1 MVGTAV
7 GPRAWCRLLGGAHS
21 RRFRLIS
28 RVLEKCRRAAE
39 SPHTPRGRSGSAPAC
54 RVLLSGC
61 PATGRFV
68 VTAFR
73 MICLVLAGRA
83 DPAEFL
89 TSTLPQPAQGATSPS
104 PRGTSRF
111 SRRHP
116 ALHWPPHPRGRRGPS
131 VPTEDTQASPSFA
144 CSWSPDVPMAR
155 APHGQ
160 FRAALLRLYFP
171 SAGRTP
177 PGPGRPKS
185 AAQAPHCRGAPY
197 RGAAGEHG
205 TGPPRGCMP
214 GALPAARP
222 RCPVLPG
229 EMRARV

>member
-1 MVGTAV
+1 M

-68 VTAFR
+68 ETAFR

-155 APHGQ
+155 APQGQ
-160 FRAALLRLYFP
+160 FRRCCAFISRPQAAPRQ
-171 SAGRTP
+171 
-177 PGPGRPKS
+177 GPGARSPQHRP
-185 AAQAPHCRGAPY
+185 RT
-197 RGAAGEHG
+197 AGEHR
-205 TGPPRGCMP
+205 T
-214 GALPAARP
+214 GALPESTARGHRGGARP
-222 RCPVLPG
+222 GRCRRPGPAVPSSPVKCERG
-229 EMRARV
+229 CER

>member
-1 MVGTAV
+1 MSQ
-7 GPRAWCRLLGGAHS
+7 GG
-21 RRFRLIS
+21 
-28 RVLEKCRRAAE
+28 RVT
-39 SPHTPRGRSGSAPAC
+39 PHPRGRSGSAPAC

-116 ALHWPPHPRGRRGPS
+116 ALHWPHPRGRRGPS

-160 FRAALLRLYFP
+160 FRRCCAFISRPQAAPRQ
-171 SAGRTP
+171 
-177 PGPGRPKS
+177 GPGARSPQHRP
-185 AAQAPHCRGAPY
+185 RT
-197 RGAAGEHG
+197 AGEHG

-214 GALPAARP
+214 GALPVARP